1 MTMLAVRR
9 KPPGE
14 EPEGSRPSA
23 TSRVVHPF
31 LSRSA
36 GVVRHLNCLGK
47 RHCSHVQPGQTPE
60 RLTWLCPS
68 IPADLLRRLH
78 VVAPDMR

>member
-23 TSRVVHPF
+23 TLPVVHPF
-31 LSRSA
+31 LTSDENESDPPI
-36 GVVRHLNCLGK
+36 VNEDTL
-47 RHCSHVQPGQTPE
+47 
-60 RLTWLCPS
+60 
-68 IPADLLRRLH
+68 
-78 VVAPDMR
+78 

>member
-23 TSRVVHPF
+23 MSLVVHPF
-31 LSRSA
+31 LMNSSIDREHPNS
-36 GVVRHLNCLGK
+36 HL
-47 RHCSHVQPGQTPE
+47 
-60 RLTWLCPS
+60 
-68 IPADLLRRLH
+68 PA
-78 VVAPDMR
+78 